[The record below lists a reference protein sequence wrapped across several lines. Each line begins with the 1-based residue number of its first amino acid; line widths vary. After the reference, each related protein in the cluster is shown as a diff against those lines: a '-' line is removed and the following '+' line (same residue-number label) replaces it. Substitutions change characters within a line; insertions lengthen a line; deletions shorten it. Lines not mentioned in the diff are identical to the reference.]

1 MFQQRK
7 YLVAK
12 DSESDNTM
20 SSLQPTRPNMA
31 GNSKAAREN
40 VASRRAF
47 ADITNVGGGGDGP
60 GGKGGGKDAGARKPG
75 SSASSGCGGAT
86 MPTLQSL
93 TARAPE
99 EDAKAALS
107 ARPAT
112 SRPFSSSGAPPPAAT
127 AASAAATSASAAS
140 RRVADNI
147 DERDAHNPL
156 AVTEYANDMYAH
168 FREKEFRAGVSATY
182 MGRQPHIN
190 EKMRA
195 ILVDWLVEVHLKF
208 KLVPETL
215 YLTVNLI
222 DRYLELETV
231 ERSRLQLVGVT
242 ALLLAAKYEEIYP
255 PELRDLVYITDKA
268 YTKEEILAMEERML
282 KALQYKVT
290 IASTHCF
297 LVRYLKAAHADRRM
311 VWLASYIAE
320 RTLQEYSMLKFFPSM
335 VAASAICLAR
345 KNLGR
350 NAWSPTLLKYA
361 QYTEASLRPCL
372 QEMSSLLASSSS
384 LQAAK
389 KKYNS
394 QKFGQVSAMTISGI

>member
-1 MFQQRK
+1 MFNQRK
-7 YLVAK
+7 YFVAK
-12 DSESDNTM
+12 DSDTDSMAT
-20 SSLQPTRPNMA
+20 LQPTRPANMA
-31 GNSKAAREN
+31 GNSKLTRDTTG
-40 VASRRAF
+40 SRRAF
-47 ADITNVGGGGDGP
+47 QDITNMGGGEAGAAD
-60 GGKGGGKDAGARKPG
+60 KGAKGAAARKP
-75 SSASSGCGGAT
+75 STTAAAPACSGAT

-99 EDAKAALS
+99 EDAKAALA

-112 SRPFSSSGAPPPAAT
+112 TRPFSSSGSAPAAAPAP
-127 AASAAATSASAAS
+127 AASSSSAAS

-168 FREKEFRAGVSATY
+168 FREKEFRASVSSTY
-182 MGRQPHIN
+182 MTRQPHIN

-222 DRYLELETV
+222 DRFLELETV

-242 ALLLAAKYEEIYP
+242 GLLLAAKYEEIYP

-282 KALQYKVT
+282 KALDYKVT

-320 RTLQEYSMLKFFPSM
+320 RTLQEYGMLKFYPSM
-335 VAASAICLAR
+335 IAASAVCLAR

-372 QEMSSLLASSSS
+372 QEISTILESTSS

-394 QKFGQVSAMTISGI
+394 QKFGQVSAMTITGI

>member
-1 MFQQRK
+1 MFNQRK
-7 YLVAK
+7 YFVAK
-12 DSESDNTM
+12 DSDTDSMAT
-20 SSLQPTRPNMA
+20 LQPTRPNMA
-31 GNSKAAREN
+31 GNSKLSTRETTG
-40 VASRRAF
+40 SRRAF
-47 ADITNVGGGGDGP
+47 QDITNMGGGEAGAD
-60 GGKGGGKDAGARKPG
+60 KGAKGAAARKP
-75 SSASSGCGGAT
+75 STTAAAPACSGAT

-93 TARAPE
+93 TARAPRRTP
-99 EDAKAALS
+99 
-107 ARPAT
+107 RPR
-112 SRPFSSSGAPPPAAT
+112 SRGAPGDHAPVQLVGQLGGGGAAPAAT
-127 AASAAATSASAAS
+127 SSSAAS

-168 FREKEFRAGVSATY
+168 FREKEFRASVSSTY
-182 MGRQPHIN
+182 MTRQPHIN

-222 DRYLELETV
+222 DRFLELETV

-242 ALLLAAKYEEIYP
+242 GLLLAAKYEEIYP

-282 KALQYKVT
+282 KALDYKVT

-320 RTLQEYSMLKFFPSM
+320 RTLQEYGMLKFYPSM
-335 VAASAICLAR
+335 IAASAVCLAR

-372 QEMSSLLASSSS
+372 QEISTILESTSS

-394 QKFGQVSAMTISGI
+394 QKFGQVSAMTITGI

>member
-1 MFQQRK
+1 MFNQRK
-7 YLVAK
+7 YFVAK
-12 DSESDNTM
+12 DSDTDSMAT
-20 SSLQPTRPNMA
+20 LQPTRPANMA
-31 GNSKAAREN
+31 GNSKLTRDTTG
-40 VASRRAF
+40 SRRAF
-47 ADITNVGGGGDGP
+47 QDITNMGGGEAGAAD
-60 GGKGGGKDAGARKPG
+60 KGAKGAAARKP
-75 SSASSGCGGAT
+75 STTAAAPACSGAT

-99 EDAKAALS
+99 EDAKAALA

-112 SRPFSSSGAPPPAAT
+112 TRPFSSSG
-127 AASAAATSASAAS
+127 SARRPRPRPRPS
-140 RRVADNI
+140 RRRGARRDNI
-147 DERDAHNPL
+147 DERDATPL
-156 AVTEYANDMYAH
+156 AVTEYSNDMYAH
-168 FREKEFRAGVSATY
+168 FREKEFRASVSSTY
-182 MGRQPHIN
+182 MTRQPHIN

-195 ILVDWLVEVHLKF
+195 ILVDSLPRHLKF

-222 DRYLELETV
+222 DRFLELETV

-242 ALLLAAKYEEIYP
+242 GLLLAAKYEEIYP

-282 KALQYKVT
+282 KALDYKVT

-320 RTLQEYSMLKFFPSM
+320 RTLQEYGMLKFYPSM
-335 VAASAICLAR
+335 IAASAVCLAR

-372 QEMSSLLASSSS
+372 QEISTILESTSS

-394 QKFGQVSAMTISGI
+394 QKFGQVSAMTITGI

>member
-1 MFQQRK
+1 
-7 YLVAK
+7 
-12 DSESDNTM
+12 
-20 SSLQPTRPNMA
+20 
-31 GNSKAAREN
+31 
-40 VASRRAF
+40 
-47 ADITNVGGGGDGP
+47 
-60 GGKGGGKDAGARKPG
+60 
-75 SSASSGCGGAT
+75 
-86 MPTLQSL
+86 
-93 TARAPE
+93 
-99 EDAKAALS
+99 
-107 ARPAT
+107 
-112 SRPFSSSGAPPPAAT
+112 
-127 AASAAATSASAAS
+127 
-140 RRVADNI
+140 
-147 DERDAHNPL
+147 
-156 AVTEYANDMYAH
+156 MYAH
-168 FREKEFRAGVSATY
+168 FREKEFRASVSSTY
-182 MGRQPHIN
+182 MTRQPHIN

-222 DRYLELETV
+222 DRFLELETV

-242 ALLLAAKYEEIYP
+242 GLLLAAKYEEIYP

-282 KALQYKVT
+282 KALDYKVT

-320 RTLQEYSMLKFFPSM
+320 RTLQEYGMLKFYPSM
-335 VAASAICLAR
+335 IAASAVCLAR

-372 QEMSSLLASSSS
+372 QEISTILESTSS

-394 QKFGQVSAMTISGI
+394 QKFGQVSAMTITGI